1 MATTTTDEP
10 QVNDGA
16 VVDPGTETPTAEP
29 VAPGADAAVDAQTDQ
44 TPTTDA
50 PEAGDTPQADGEQDI
65 NAWLKAKGIDPS
77 SPEAVA
83 KVAEMARNAE
93 KRMHQTTAEASQLK
107 RAITKEQSQAETSIP
122 EHLQN
127 DPFVSQLVK
136 RLDAHD
142 AALGTITVTSEVSA
156 YFNAKPEA
164 AAYEEQMA
172 EIVNNRPEVGQAVRE
187 GILSLDDLY
196 AMASASGDALSKAKA
211 EGGKEALTAVAD
223 KQQARAISGSATT
236 SETSTPDEME
246 DAFKKG
252 FWKETAL

>member
-16 VVDPGTETPTAEP
+16 VVDPGTETPPAQPVEP
-29 VAPGADAAVDAQTDQ
+29 QADAAVDAQTDQ
-44 TPTTDA
+44 PPTDA
-50 PEAGDTPQADGEQDI
+50 PGAGEESQATGDDI

-93 KRMHQTTAEASQLK
+93 KRMHQTTQEASQLK
-107 RAITKEQSQAETSIP
+107 KAIVAEQPQSETSIP

-127 DPFVSQLVK
+127 DPFVKGLVE

-142 AALGTITVTSEVSA
+142 AALGTITVKDEVST
-156 YFNAKPEA
+156 FFQSNPDA
-164 AAYEEQMA
+164 AAYEAQMA
-172 EIVNNRPEVGQAVRE
+172 EMVVNRPELGEAVRS
-187 GILSLDDLY
+187 GVLSLSDLY
-196 AMASASGDALSKAKA
+196 AMALASGDAIKQAKA

-223 KQQARAISGSATT
+223 KQQARAVPGSATT
-236 SETSTPDEME
+236 SETSQPDEF
-246 DAFKKG
+246 DTAFKKG